1 MKRPYH
7 IIVYRIYSNDNKY
20 KYSKKQGLVDI
31 TESIPEPEEIKEL
44 SLYQKMFLGT
54 TISQEEYDEVNDII
68 YNECYN
74 GLDYAGMSVRNTFK
88 KIKK

>member
-1 MKRPYH
+1 MSYNRLYG
-7 IIVYRIYSNDNKY
+7 NDDKY

-31 TESIPEPEEIKEL
+31 TRSIPEPEEIKEL

-54 TISQEEYDEVNDII
+54 TISQEEYNIVDDII

-74 GLDYAGMSVRNTFK
+74 GLDDAGISVRDTLK